1 MQTGSEK
8 YTGFGTRIQRC
19 ALALLTVTGYLIGA
33 FLVLL
38 GLASAFGGSRA
49 DVGNQEQRQFAIQG
63 FAVAGAGGL
72 IVALVYTA
80 KRDKKT

>member
-1 MQTGSEK
+1 
-8 YTGFGTRIQRC
+8 
-19 ALALLTVTGYLIGA
+19 
-33 FLVLL
+33 VLL

-80 KRDKKT
+80 KRDKKA